1 MSSKRRS
8 RARIGRW
15 IVAACALS
23 AGEARAQ
30 TWTNLVSNSG
40 FSAGS
45 IAPWV
50 AKSNS
55 PSASFGSV
63 RVSTDGFTTLELV
76 VSDSGTEV
84 TNLEVGQTGIGL
96 TSGRTYRVTFWG
108 MADPNFGYAPA
119 RVKVGAVAPPYAS
132 YFERDVVIPH
142 IGPADYGQ
150 TFQYTFTASASDTN
164 AWFGV
169 FLGGNAGTIKL
180 DSLYLEE
187 YSAVSAGTGGGPGT
201 GGAGQGGGG
210 GASGG
215 GTASAIR
222 VNQVGYLTS
231 WPKRATAVTN
241 DTTPVTWRLLDGTRG
256 EVASGTARAFGND
269 SVSGDSVQVADFSS
283 FRGSGDDFRL
293 VVGSTESAPFRIAA
307 DVFAPVRRSALR
319 FFYHQRASTAI
330 VAPYAEGS
338 QWERAAGHPD
348 SNVSCTSG
356 CSYTLDVSKGWYD
369 AGDHGKYVVNGG
381 IALFTLLDLYERTV
395 TFGTTASELGDGTLG
410 IPEGANGAPDLLD
423 EARWELEF
431 MLGMQVP
438 DGQPLAGMAH
448 HKVHDDDWTPLPTA
462 PASDATP
469 RHLHAPST
477 AATLNLAAVAAQ
489 CARAFAGVD
498 DAFGAR
504 CLAASKRAY
513 DAAIANPA
521 RFASATDSIGGGAYE
536 DDEVSDEFFWA
547 AAELYLATG
556 SKTYEDAVRN
566 SAHFAEIP
574 AGRSPFSWP
583 SVAGL
588 GTVSLAVSAKT
599 IAIDVLSAARRSVVA
614 AADRYVEAMS
624 ASGYASPLDTHAWG
638 SNSEILN
645 VGIVLALAF
654 DITGDA
660 RYSAGALA
668 TLDGVLGRNALGQSY
683 VSGFGQSAF
692 QNPHHRF
699 FAHGFDSTWPSPP
712 PGFIAG
718 GANADLNGLA
728 PTDPL
733 QGCRGPKCWKDD
745 AAAFS
750 LTEVA
755 VNWNA
760 PLAWVA
766 AWAHEVGTN
775 PNTTHPGIDNQGTGV
790 VPPGPDGGP
799 GVGGAAGSGGRS
811 GAGGRSG
818 SGGRSGG
825 GNAGE
830 GGTTASGL
838 DGGAPDGSTGA
849 ARGAAS
855 DSGCGCRSATAPFEP
870 QWVLALTTLLA
881 LGARRRRFLR

>member
-1 MSSKRRS
+1 MKSKQRHF
-8 RARIGRW
+8 ARVAPS
-15 IVAACALS
+15 IVACILS

-40 FSAGS
+40 FLGGS
-45 IAPWV
+45 VAPWV

-55 PSASFGSV
+55 PSASFVSV
-63 RVSTDGFTTLELV
+63 RVSTDGFTTLELAL
-76 VSDSGTEV
+76 SDPGTEV
-84 TNLEVGQTGIGL
+84 TNLEVGQTGIGI

-108 MADPNFGYAPA
+108 MADPSFGYASA
-119 RVKVGAVAPPYAS
+119 RVKLGAVAPPYAS

-150 TFQYTFTASASDTN
+150 TFQYSFTAPASDSN

-169 FLGGNAGTIKL
+169 FVGGNGGTIKL

-187 YSAVSAGTGGGPGT
+187 YGTVSAGTGGAPGT
-201 GGAGQGGGG
+201 GGAGQGGNGG
-210 GASGG
+210 TPGG

-241 DTTPVTWRLLDGTRG
+241 DAGPITWRLLDGARS
-256 EVASGTARAFGND
+256 EVSSGSARAFGND
-269 SVSGDSVQVADFSS
+269 AVSGDTVQVIDFSS
-283 FRGSGDDFRL
+283 FRGAGDDFRL
-293 VVGSTESAPFRIAA
+293 VVGGTESLPFRIAA
-307 DVFAPVRRSALR
+307 DVFAPIRRSALR

-330 VAPYAEGS
+330 VAPFAEGS

-348 SNVSCTSG
+348 DNVSCSSG
-356 CSYTLDVSKGWYD
+356 CTYSLDVSKGWYD

-395 TFGTTASELGDGTLG
+395 TLGTTASELGDGTLG
-410 IPEGANGAPDLLD
+410 IPEGGNGAPDLLD

-448 HKVHDDDWTPLPTA
+448 HKIHDDDWTPLPTA

-498 DAFGAR
+498 DAFAAR

-513 DAAIANPA
+513 DAAVANPG
-521 RFASATDSIGGGAYE
+521 RFAPASDSIGGGAYE

-547 AAELYLATG
+547 AAELYVATG
-556 SKTYEDAVRN
+556 SKTYEDAVK
-566 SAHFAEIP
+566 SSTHFAQIP
-574 AGRSPFSWP
+574 AGRAPFSWP

-588 GTVSLAVSAKT
+588 GTVSLAVSSKT
-599 IAIDVLSAARRSVVA
+599 IATDVLSTARRSVVA
-614 AADRYVEAMS
+614 AADRYVEALD

-638 SNSEILN
+638 SNSEALN

-668 TLDGVLGRNALGQSY
+668 TLDGVLGRNALGQSF
-683 VSGFGQSAF
+683 VSGFGQPAF

-699 FAHGFDSTWPSPP
+699 FARGIDPTWPPP
-712 PGFIAG
+712 PSGFIAG
-718 GANADLNGLA
+718 GPNADLNGLA

-766 AWAHEVGTN
+766 AWAHEIGTK
-775 PNTTHPGIDNQGTGV
+775 PSATHPGIDNQGTGV
-790 VPPGPDGGP
+790 VPPDPDGGP
-799 GVGGAAGSGGRS
+799 GVGGGGTGSGGRS
-811 GAGGRSG
+811 GIGGRP
-818 SGGRSGG
+818 GG
-825 GNAGE
+825 GTSNE
-830 GGTTASGL
+830 GGTAGVEL
-838 DGGAPDGSTGA
+838 DAGAPDGSPVA

-855 DSGCGCRSATAPFEP
+855 DSGCGCRSATAPLEP
-870 QWVLALTTLLA
+870 EWSLALATLLA
-881 LGARRRRFLR
+881 FGARRRRSLR